1 MSRPIELS
9 DEEIERLLRLIR
21 GHVEYFRLLS
31 GSEKCS
37 PNNKAQHQ
45 LFESLV
51 LKLSRRGT
59 A

>member
-45 LFESLV
+45 LFESLA
-51 LKLSRRGT
+51 LKLSR
-59 A
+59 